1 MGVVRPGEF
10 RATPVYRASRKPG
23 LTRLMLVAGDGV
35 VQDIM
40 VRDFSSKGF
49 SAAAR
54 GAPPAANEVVT
65 VLLPDD
71 RALWGIVRWVKGNV
85 FGVEFDVNT
94 PPEAPMKSATPAKR

>member
-1 MGVVRPGEF
+1 
-10 RATPVYRASRKPG
+10 
-23 LTRLMLVAGDGV
+23 MLVAADGV

-49 SAAAR
+49 SAATR
-54 GAPPAANEVVT
+54 GTAPHRDEVVT
-65 VLLPDD
+65 VLLPDN

-94 PPEAPMKSATPAKR
+94 PPEPPMKSAPPARHDA